1 MALQRSII
9 VSDDPHYE
17 TLSQV
22 CNRFQWSPSTLE
34 RRLRGGSGFPQ
45 PVKLGSR
52 VRRWSV
58 KAIEA
63 WETKQARRVA

>member
-1 MALQRSII
+1 
-9 VSDDPHYE
+9 
-17 TLSQV
+17 
-22 CNRFQWSPSTLE
+22 
-34 RRLRGGSGFPQ
+34 LRDGSGFPQ

-58 KAIEA
+58 KAIEG